1 MHWLRLTQANTG
13 VTIHVNMAQIILVAP
28 NKTGGSALLT
38 TVTEKESARIIPVRE
53 TPQEIADLL
62 ERAGPSAPKP

>member
-1 MHWLRLTQANTG
+1 MLWLRLTQANTG
-13 VTIHVNMAQIILVAP
+13 VKIHVNMAQIIVVAP

-53 TPQEIADLL
+53 SPQDIAAMI
-62 ERAGPSAPKP
+62 ERATSGGSGD